1 MKSMTG
7 YGRGQA
13 SDLGLAITVEVNSV
27 NRKQLEP
34 AINLPRDLTS
44 LEPRVRE
51 IIAGTVSRGRINVL
65 VTTASRATET
75 PGDLI
80 DWAAADRAHAA
91 LTELAT
97 RFQLV
102 NRVELQSILAIPGVL
117 RLAVRNVDSETAWPL
132 LEAALRVALDQLVA
146 MRTREGVDLR
156 TDLESRAANIASAIE
171 KIRGV
176 HPGVVEKYRTALFE
190 RVRKIGLE
198 LEWEDDRL
206 AKEVVLFA
214 DRSDISEELTR
225 LQSHLGQFTEN
236 LAKAESIGRTLE
248 FIVQEIG
255 RELNTLGSKA
265 NDVAISQIVVTCK
278 SEMEKIREQVQNI
291 E

>member
-7 YGRGQA
+7 YGRGHVA
-13 SDLGLAITVEVNSV
+13 EGDLAITVEINSV

-34 AINLPRDLTS
+34 AINLPRDLSS
-44 LEPRVRE
+44 LEPRLRE
-51 IIAGTVSRGRINVL
+51 IIAAQLSRGRINVL
-65 VTTASRATET
+65 VTAQYSPNRES
-75 PGDLI
+75 GDLI

-91 LTELAT
+91 LQGLVSRYQLANS
-97 RFQLV
+97 V
-102 NRVELQSILAIPGVL
+102 DLQSILAIPGVL
-117 RLAVRNVDSETAWPL
+117 RADTPSLDLENVWL
-132 LEAALRVALDQLVA
+132 CLEKTFRLALDELIA
-146 MRTREGVDLR
+146 MRKREGVDLR
-156 TDLESRAANIASAIE
+156 ADLESRGANISAAIAKTRE
-171 KIRGV
+171 L
-176 HPGVVEKYRTALFE
+176 HPTVIAKYRAALLE

-198 LEWEDDRL
+198 LEWDDERL
-206 AKEVVLFA
+206 TKEVVLFA

-225 LQSHLGQFTEN
+225 LQSHLGQFSES
-236 LAKAESIGRTLE
+236 LAKDEPIGRTLE

-265 NDVAISQIVVTCK
+265 NDSAISQIIVTCK

>member
-7 YGRGQA
+7 YGRGHV
-13 SDLGLAITVEVNSV
+13 GNENLAVTVEVNSV

-34 AINLPRDLTS
+34 AINLPRDLAS

-51 IIAGTVSRGRINVL
+51 LIAAALSRGRINVL
-65 VTTASRATET
+65 ISTTNLSTDAASE
-75 PGDLI
+75 LI
-80 DWAAADRAHAA
+80 DWTAAARAHAA
-91 LTELAT
+91 LMELIT
-97 RFQLV
+97 RQQLTGGV
-102 NRVELQSILAIPGVL
+102 DLQSILAIPGVL
-117 RLAVRNVDSETAWPL
+117 RVNAPGIDLEAVWPTMERAVRQA
-132 LEAALRVALDQLVA
+132 LEQLIAMRAREGIDLRADLEVRSTNILSALEKIRELHPIVIEKYRVAL
-146 MRTREGVDLR
+146 
-156 TDLESRAANIASAIE
+156 
-171 KIRGV
+171 
-176 HPGVVEKYRTALFE
+176 HE
-190 RVRKIGLE
+190 RVRKIGIE
-198 LEWEDDRL
+198 LDLDDDRM

-214 DRSDISEELTR
+214 DRCDISEELTR

-236 LAKAESIGRTLE
+236 LTKSEPVGRTLE

-265 NDVAISQIVVTCK
+265 NDAAISQIIVTCK